1 MLFVILSTLTAYLLG
16 SIPTGY
22 IFAKV
27 LKGIDIRQHG
37 SGNVGA
43 TNVFRVVGRVPGVVV
58 LLLDG
63 LKGFSAVALAAG
75 FFYNPK
81 VPINIEYFCILAAL
95 AAVAGHN
102 WTIFL
107 DFKGGKGVA
116 TSTGALVALMHQVAA
131 ACLVVWV
138 LVFLVTRIVSVASLA
153 ASLALPI
160 FAWVFNQPV
169 ELKALS
175 VILCILSIYKHKPNI
190 NRLLKGEEK
199 RLLLGK

>member
-1 MLFVILSTLTAYLLG
+1 MFYIILSVISAYLLG

-22 IFAKV
+22 IFAKA
-27 LKGIDIRQHG
+27 LKGIDIRKHG

-43 TNVFRVVGRVPGVVV
+43 TNVFRVVGKAPGVIV

-75 FFYNPK
+75 FFYNPR

-116 TSTGALVALMHQVAA
+116 TSTGALAALMHQVVG
-131 ACLVVWV
+131 ACFVVWA
-138 LVFLVTRIVSVASLA
+138 LVFLITRIVSAASLA
-153 ASLALPI
+153 ASIALPI
-160 FAWVFNQPV
+160 LAWVFNQPV

-175 VILCILSIYKHKPNI
+175 VILCIISIYKHKPNI
-190 NRLLKGEEK
+190 KRLLRGEEK
-199 RLLLGK
+199 RLW